1 MLDALAHWPGA
12 VWLQNSGTAYLV
24 VNAVHILG
32 IGLILGA
39 ILPLDLRL
47 MGLFRQTPLPVIAP
61 FLSRAAAAGVV
72 VALLTGFWLFSVQP
86 DHYLGNTAFLAK
98 LGVLALALGNIGL
111 QHGHG
116 GYRQVLEGGAVP
128 WSVRLVAATSI
139 GLWLGVLLAGRW
151 IGFL

>member
-1 MLDALAHWPGA
+1 MLGALAHWPGA
-12 VWLQNSGTAYLV
+12 VWLQDSGTAYLV

-47 MGLFRQTPLPVIAP
+47 MGLFRHTPLPVIAP
-61 FLSRAAAAGVV
+61 FLSRMAAAGVV
-72 VALLTGFWLFSVQP
+72 LALLTGFWLFSVQP

-98 LGVLALALGNIGL
+98 LGVLALALVNIGL

-116 GYRQVLEGGAVP
+116 GYRQVLKGGTIP
-128 WSVRLVAATSI
+128 WSVRLMAATSI